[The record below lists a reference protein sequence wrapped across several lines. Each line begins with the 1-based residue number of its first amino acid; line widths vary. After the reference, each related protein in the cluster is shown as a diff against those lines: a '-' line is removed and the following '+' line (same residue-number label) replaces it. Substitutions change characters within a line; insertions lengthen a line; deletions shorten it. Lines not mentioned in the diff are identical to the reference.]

1 MPRTGPGGSEM
12 TATSPPRDLA
22 PCHPQGT
29 DIPVCRG
36 WDVCDDSKAS
46 PERWRGGG
54 DSGED
59 GGAGLCP
66 PAQTTAEGPM
76 QWGFL
81 PRPEVFP
88 SKPCDP
94 LGFLAPI

>member
-12 TATSPPRDLA
+12 TATSPPRGLG

-54 DSGED
+54 GQR
-59 GGAGLCP
+59 GGRGRRA
-66 PAQTTAEGPM
+66 
-76 QWGFL
+76 L
-81 PRPEVFP
+81 PSSSDHSRGTHAVGFP
-88 SKPCDP
+88 STTR
-94 LGFLAPI
+94 GVSIQAM